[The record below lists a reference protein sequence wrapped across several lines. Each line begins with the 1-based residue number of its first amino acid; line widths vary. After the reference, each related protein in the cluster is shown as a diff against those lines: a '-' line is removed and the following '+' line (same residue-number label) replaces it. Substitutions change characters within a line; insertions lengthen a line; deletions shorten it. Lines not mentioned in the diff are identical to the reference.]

1 MLFEFDPA
9 EAPEAA
15 AERFEPLL
23 ADALER
29 GHSALWYSRFPI
41 GPGAVEFANATA
53 YDRAWDARFR
63 GRPVVT
69 LCPYVLAGEE
79 AGERIAHLDG
89 WHDAVLDAG
98 RPASASA
105 TGRLTARMR
114 SALIAAVEL
123 DYTIRRSTRARRVRV
138 AVDAHDGVQV
148 TLPARAREREA
159 ALAVAELRP
168 WIERRLAEVRAA
180 RERLAVPAGHL
191 PYLGSHLALAPEAG
205 RLRAHRR
212 GDALLVPGRRAARG
226 DRALVPAHGARRDR
240 AAPRRGR
247 RRARRA
253 RTRSSRSASSARA
266 GARAR
271 RPGR

>member
-1 MLFEFDPA
+1 MSFYALGARRGGWVVHHALPGQCDRDRERLTAGGLDVGPLETAGEPRALQFDPA
-9 EAPEAA
+9 EAPDAA

-29 GHSALWYSRFPI
+29 GHSALWLLSRFPI
-41 GPGAVEFANATA
+41 GPGAVDFANATA

-79 AGERIAHLDG
+79 AGARDRPPRRLARRG
-89 WHDAVLDAG
+89 PRRG
-98 RPASASA
+98 R
-105 TGRLTARMR
+105 ARHAR
-114 SALIAAVEL
+114 PLSWRAVEL
-123 DYTIRRSTRARRVRV
+123 AYTIRRSTRARRVRV

-180 RERLAVPAGHL
+180 RERLAVPGGHL
-191 PYLGSHLALAPEAG
+191 PYSAPTS
-205 RLRAHRR
+205 
-212 GDALLVPGRRAARG
+212 P
-226 DRALVPAHGARRDR
+226 
-240 AAPRRGR
+240 
-247 RRARRA
+247 
-253 RTRSSRSASSARA
+253 
-266 GARAR
+266 
-271 RPGR
+271 